1 MDRVTLFRGF
11 SLGGGNQGLFRVLK
25 FMLEPA
31 FLVIGSLDGC
41 GTPASV
47 LLPTTDKSGRT

>member
-11 SLGGGNQGLFRVLK
+11 SLRGGNQGLFRVLK